1 MSQEVFLPNELK
13 EHNPVN
19 PKLGIKSSLPKIDEL
34 IILTILLWKVNN
46 GNTELTYSYEDGNAI
61 KIDNDVL
68 NKILDFFNSETLSLI
83 KESNGSAI
91 TITPLSQS
99 DIVDKINDNPLF
111 TAQFEHIFVALSLFL
126 KIATIKFINDSFP
139 DGKERTGGRRYQKK
153 LEFTVFIDIIDT
165 FIESNIEEFK
175 ALCLNVVMKKD
186 VKINSDYYKSL
197 KKMLTVFTENTIFKL
212 RKDTSESIFNQ
223 EGIYSLLSEDKD
235 VLAKDTRED
244 VGTVRILKS
253 YVNSSLNPYMK
264 IQSNIFKKES
274 GVTNEF
280 LIEYVKRINNYL
292 EITPIKFDLPHSSTT
307 TASTS
312 QEENSEEHEFGSYD
326 YKNMLLKGVPGT
338 GKSHRIDDII
348 ENKLKIINSKNKL
361 RINIHAAS
369 SNSDLI
375 QGIGINSDDGNI
387 KYLEKQGIILNFI
400 INAIMNPDEPFA
412 LVLEEIQENSLNE
425 LVGDLIYLLEES
437 KRTDIRKE
445 IDNAGLT
452 LSNYED
458 YQDLLDELI
467 EKNPKINHVQIPYLI
482 ESETKFR
489 NFVLPDNLYLFLT
502 SNYRDDKKVIED
514 NLLRRITTFEIF
526 PKYKDTLGE
535 HFKNEEVSKFL
546 KQLNDS
552 ILNQFE
558 NREVHPDR
566 FLIGHANWLK
576 VETEKK
582 FYESLLK
589 VIIEFQ
595 DIKELY
601 YSDVHDIL
609 KGIENY
615 PSFLEEEIDNKIKD
629 AERYFD
635 IIELLQDKIF

>member
-13 EHNPVN
+13 EHNSVN